1 MVRKYSKYVLVF
13 LGLIMIMPSLH
24 SQVKQTHDVVLGSLQ
39 LKDGLNLG
47 IVFSGIQLEYRYGL
61 QWKIKEHEIGYQPQ
75 LGVGIGF
82 SRFRGMKCFQIH
94 IAPINVTWTM
104 PIYEQ
109 NGHTIRVG
117 ANLITDYNY
126 QYWEDLHDAPLF
138 WTSEIGFSPV
148 IRYSY
153 QWNNKRIGVGLR
165 NSLFG
170 FTSHI
175 QGYDTYF
182 WQTTWK
188 DFFVKPHTDLKFGS
202 FNNYNHTNVALEFVP
217 NTAKKHSIGYEFD
230 YFGLFYG
237 NQFHRIYHNLI
248 WRVSL

>member
-1 MVRKYSKYVLVF
+1 MINPLYSK
-13 LGLIMIMPSLH
+13 
-24 SQVKQTHDVVLGSLQ
+24 VKQTHDVVLGSLQ

-47 IVFSGIQLEYRYGL
+47 IVFSGVQLEYRYGL

-82 SRFRGMKCFQIH
+82 TRFRGMMCLQIH

-126 QYWEDLHDAPLF
+126 QFWYLHDIPLF

-153 QWNNKRIGVGLR
+153 QWSNKRIGIGLR

-182 WQTTWK
+182 WMFTAK
-188 DFFVKPHTDLKFGS
+188 DFLVKPHTDLKFGS